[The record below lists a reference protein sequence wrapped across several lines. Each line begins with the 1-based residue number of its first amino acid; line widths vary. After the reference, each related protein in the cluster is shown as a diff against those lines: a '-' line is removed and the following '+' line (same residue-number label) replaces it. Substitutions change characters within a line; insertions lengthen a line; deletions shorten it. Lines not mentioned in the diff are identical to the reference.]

1 LASLPQAVAP
11 AVSSEQVESYRAAVL
26 GRIAAQKRYP
36 EAARERAPH
45 GVAIVSFSIGGSGQL
60 VGASLSQSAGD
71 PQLDAEALATVRR
84 AGPFP
89 PPPAGAPRNFSA
101 PLSYR
106 VR

>member
-1 LASLPQAVAP
+1 V
-11 AVSSEQVESYRAAVL
+11 VL
-26 GRIAAQKRYP
+26 SRIAAQKRYP

-45 GVAIVSFSIGGSGQL
+45 GVAIVSFSIGASGQL
-60 VGASLSQSAGD
+60 AGASLVQSAGD
-71 PQLDAEALATVRR
+71 PILDAEALATVRR